1 MRTSAAKM
9 LLARMLLIWRAGQ
22 KQEKIQMQRFK
33 NNVSDGWLFRQE
45 LRLFRNFMRNWK
57 RDVDDCD
64 FFDIFANGNNST
76 ENEAKAFLKES
87 SLKKGGGRR
96 IGF

>member
-1 MRTSAAKM
+1 
-9 LLARMLLIWRAGQ
+9 
-22 KQEKIQMQRFK
+22 MQCHIA
-33 NNVSDGWLFRQE
+33 
-45 LRLFRNFMRNWK
+45 FRNFMRNWK

-64 FFDIFANGNNST
+64 FFDIFANGNNT
-76 ENEAKAFLKES
+76 NEKESKAFLKES

>member
-1 MRTSAAKM
+1 
-9 LLARMLLIWRAGQ
+9 
-22 KQEKIQMQRFK
+22 MQCHIAI
-33 NNVSDGWLFRQE
+33 
-45 LRLFRNFMRNWK
+45 RNFMRNWK

-64 FFDIFANGNNST
+64 FFDIFANGNNT
-76 ENEAKAFLKES
+76 NEKESKAFLKES

>member
-1 MRTSAAKM
+1 
-9 LLARMLLIWRAGQ
+9 
-22 KQEKIQMQRFK
+22 
-33 NNVSDGWLFRQE
+33 
-45 LRLFRNFMRNWK
+45 MRNWK